1 MQNAGAWARP
11 DPASLM
17 LHSSFRKGG
26 VLLNFVLPKIERDA
40 SARNYGRFVIG
51 PLESGYGVTLG
62 NALRRVLLSSLPGA
76 AVTSVRISGVHH
88 EFSAI
93 PHVTEDTTAL
103 LLNLKQLRLKSS
115 VDEPVRLHVEVRNEG
130 PVTAGDLVCP
140 PEVEIVNPELLLLTA
155 DSPQVDLDIELTVN
169 RGRGYS
175 PAEERGKLSLGEI
188 PVDAIYSPVRK
199 VNYTVTRARIG
210 QQTNYDRLAL
220 EIWTD
225 GTMTPEAALRE
236 AARLLIRHL
245 TLIAGAD
252 VLPVEEGELEAR
264 KIPSRVYEAPIE
276 ELELSVR
283 AFNCLKRAG
292 ITKVGEVLERLEK
305 GEEEILSIRNFGRK
319 SLTELVEKLDAKG
332 YLSVIAYQPGASAAD
347 EDADE
352 ADDDL

>member
-1 MQNAGAWARP
+1 
-11 DPASLM
+11 
-17 LHSSFRKGG
+17 
-26 VLLNFVLPKIERDA
+26 LNFVLPKIERDA
-40 SARNYGRFVIG
+40 SARNYGRFIIG

-103 LLNLKQLRLKSS
+103 LLNIKQLRLKSES
-115 VDEPVRLHVEVRNEG
+115 DEPARLHVEVRSEG

-140 PEVEIVNPELLLLTA
+140 PDVQVVNPELLLLVA
-155 DSPQVDLDIELTVN
+155 DSPVVDLDLELTVH

-175 PAEERGKLSLGEI
+175 PAEERGKLPLGEI
-188 PVDAIYSPVRK
+188 PVDAIYTPVRK
-199 VNYTVTRARIG
+199 VNYMVTRARIG

-225 GTMTPEAALRE
+225 GTISPEAALNE
-236 AARLLIRHL
+236 SAKLLIRHL
-245 TLIAGAD
+245 TLIVGAD
-252 VLPVEEGELEAR
+252 VMPADEGAAEAR
-264 KIPSRVYEAPIE
+264 SVPSRIYDAAIE

-283 AFNCLKRAG
+283 AYNCLKRAG
-292 ITKVGEVLERLEK
+292 ITKVGEVLEKLAK

-332 YLSVIAYQPGASAAD
+332 YLSVIAYQPSDSAGAEEAGEAD
-347 EDADE
+347 EDQ
-352 ADDDL
+352 